1 MARRLFYLENMFKIH
16 NKFSLQQMY
25 DKKLA
30 KKLDEFEPQKI
41 SISDSDFS
49 PLVSSL

>member
-1 MARRLFYLENMFKIH
+1 
-16 NKFSLQQMY
+16 MY

-41 SISDSDFS
+41 SISDADLSQMVVLNKFI
-49 PLVSSL
+49 LFE